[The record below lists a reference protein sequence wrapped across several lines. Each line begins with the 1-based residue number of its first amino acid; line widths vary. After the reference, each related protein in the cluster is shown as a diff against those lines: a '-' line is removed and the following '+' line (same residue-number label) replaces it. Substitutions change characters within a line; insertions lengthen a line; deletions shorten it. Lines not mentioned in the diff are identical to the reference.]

1 MPGNGKVP
9 VNTLYD
15 KLGNFPTGGFL
26 VLEGSPNSKNDMKLD
41 DNRFFRNVKVSTE
54 EMENSYGPEALSFYA
69 LLLGFQA
76 MIVRP
81 LGYGV
86 AYDKDFLNQRFVAMH
101 PELENKAVIF
111 LRRRS
116 GWCTI
121 TMLMVLSKDLK
132 TPCLVPDTDNAK
144 VSWVKRG
151 RLSTP
156 SKEIIEKIRG
166 LDSRAFKNTGWFVEF
181 SGAFVI
187 QCKLPN
193 GEFGLNIYTRG
204 EKIPE

>member
-1 MPGNGKVP
+1 MSVNGKVSTT
-9 VNTLYD
+9 TLYD
-15 KLGNFPTGGFL
+15 KFRHLPTGGFL
-26 VLEGSPNSKNDMKLD
+26 LMEGSPSSQNDTKFD
-41 DNRFFRNVKVSTE
+41 DDRFFRNVKVSTE

-86 AYDKDFLNQRFVAMH
+86 AYDKDFLNQRFLAMH

-111 LRRRS
+111 LRRRP
-116 GWCTI
+116 GWCTVTI
-121 TMLMVLSKDLK
+121 PMVLSNDLK
-132 TPCLVPDTDNAK
+132 TPCLVPDTNNAK

-156 SKEIIEKIRG
+156 PKEIIEKIRE

-187 QCKLPN
+187 QCQDQN
-193 GEFGLNIYTRG
+193 GKICLNIYTRG